1 MTRNDDSAP
10 TTPTQFR
17 LPGWAREFL
26 VEESAASGA
35 TLTDVVLEALGEY
48 REKRLQERL
57 AECYSASAESTLAE
71 VNDWDAT
78 LADGLEREW

>member
-1 MTRNDDSAP
+1 MDYTEENSP

-17 LPGWAREFL
+17 LPRWAREFL
-26 VEESAASGA
+26 VEESAARG
-35 TLTDVVLEALGEY
+35 TTRTDVVLEALGEY
-48 REKRLQERL
+48 REKRLHERL
-57 AECYSASAESTLAE
+57 AEGYSACADTALAE